1 MGMLVCGVDGRWSMV
16 GWSDGFVFLFGVFS
30 LLGETVKRETHERI

>member
-16 GWSDGFVFLFGVFS
+16 GWSDGFMVLFFYLIFFRPA
-30 LLGETVKRETHERI
+30 LLGAG

>member
-16 GWSDGFVFLFGVFS
+16 GWSDGFVFFGVFS
-30 LLGETVKRETHERI
+30 LLGEKRETPERI